1 MNMKTSFK
9 ISLCGILS
17 AAALISFMLENLF
30 PPIILPGARL
40 GISNAFI
47 LLSAV
52 LLGGKYGIATL
63 IIKTVIGSIFAGN
76 PSAIMYSLPAGLAAL
91 TLELILLHFTSVSV
105 VATSVLGAVINTTV
119 QNLTFCL
126 VTNAVEYL
134 LYLPYLGLI
143 GAVGGVAVG
152 LVVYLVVKK
161 LPENKFINQ

>member
-1 MNMKTSFK
+1 
-9 ISLCGILS
+9 
-17 AAALISFMLENLF
+17 MLENLF

-47 LLSAV
+47 LLSAI
-52 LLGGKYGIATL
+52 LLGWKYGIATL

-76 PSAIMYSLPAGLAAL
+76 LSAIIYSLPAGLIAL
-91 TLELILLHFTSVSV
+91 TLELILLHFMSVSV

-134 LYLPYLGLI
+134 IYLPYLGLI

-152 LVVYLVVKK
+152 LIVYLVVKK
-161 LPENKFINQ
+161 LPKNKFSNE

>member
-1 MNMKTSFK
+1 MKTSFK

-47 LLSAV
+47 LLSAI
-52 LLGGKYGIATL
+52 LLGWKYGIATL

-76 PSAIMYSLPAGLAAL
+76 LSAIIYSLPAGLIAL

-134 LYLPYLGLI
+134 IYLPYLGLI

-152 LVVYLVVKK
+152 LIVYLVVKK
-161 LPENKFINQ
+161 LPENKFTNN

>member
-1 MNMKTSFK
+1 MKTSFK

-47 LLSAV
+47 LLSAI
-52 LLGGKYGIATL
+52 LLGWKYGIATL

-76 PSAIMYSLPAGLAAL
+76 LSAIIYSLPAGLIAL
-91 TLELILLHFTSVSV
+91 TLELILLHFMSVSV

-134 LYLPYLGLI
+134 IYLPYLGLI

-152 LVVYLVVKK
+152 LIVYLVVKK
-161 LPENKFINQ
+161 LPKNKFSNE